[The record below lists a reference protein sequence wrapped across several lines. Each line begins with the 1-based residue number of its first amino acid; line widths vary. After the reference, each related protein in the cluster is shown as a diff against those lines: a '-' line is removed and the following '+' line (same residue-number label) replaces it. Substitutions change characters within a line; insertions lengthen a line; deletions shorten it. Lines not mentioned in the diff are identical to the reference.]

1 MLFADYYFETLP
13 DGSILMDKELAAKS
27 LQVASGDQFIV
38 HVSFDGR
45 IILRK
50 VVKDDTK
57 TKKNT

>member
-27 LQVASGDQFIV
+27 LQVANGDQFIV

-50 VVKDDTK
+50 IAKNDAETK
-57 TKKNT
+57 TNT